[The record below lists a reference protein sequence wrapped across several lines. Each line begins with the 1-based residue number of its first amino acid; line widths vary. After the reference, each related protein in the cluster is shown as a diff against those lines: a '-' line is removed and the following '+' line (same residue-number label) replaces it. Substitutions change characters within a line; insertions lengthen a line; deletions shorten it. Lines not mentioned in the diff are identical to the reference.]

1 MAACRIDGAA
11 APRANT
17 PTSDEA
23 PSRDQAAQGFRI
35 AQEVSP
41 DCAADA
47 DQKHVATAVARAA
60 LLGIE
65 ARRVP
70 AGAWLLR
77 HAHGADIGIVH
88 GTEALEAAVRGFES
102 ARDDVR
108 ALVQRIGGAR

>member
-1 MAACRIDGAA
+1 MAHSLDALGAG
-11 APRANT
+11 PVT
-17 PTSDEA
+17 PKNDEA
-23 PSRDQAAQGFRI
+23 LAGDAAQGFRV

-47 DQKHVATAVARAA
+47 DGKHVATAVARAA

-65 ARRVP
+65 ARRAHFC

-108 ALVQRIGGAR
+108 ALVQRLGSAP